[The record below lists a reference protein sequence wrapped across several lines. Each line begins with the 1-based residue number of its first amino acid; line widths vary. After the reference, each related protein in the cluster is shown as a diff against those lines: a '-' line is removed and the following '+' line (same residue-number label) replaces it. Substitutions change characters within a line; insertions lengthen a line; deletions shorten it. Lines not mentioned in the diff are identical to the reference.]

1 MIKNFNMAIRSLF
14 KKGRNN
20 GIKILALAVGLAMGL
35 VLIAKVCFEQ
45 SYDNFYPDNDRIYL
59 VKSGV
64 NRDGKKDSWGQVSG
78 AIAPGMKAEIPE
90 VEVATRYAR
99 IGPSNEL
106 IMTPEEQYYTATTLL
121 ADTSFFDIFSRPI
134 LVGDPKDVLA
144 RPNYVMISRS
154 LAEKMGGVEY
164 VVGKTYVREA
174 NRKAPQTIGG
184 VFEDIPENSHLRYDI
199 LGSLS
204 TLPEWST
211 TNWLGNDRYIA
222 YVKLVRGTDPESLA
236 PAIRRMQERNQD
248 MEALKE
254 AGVDLFYT
262 VSPLQDIHNNN
273 KDVKDMNTMLLF
285 LAVILIV
292 IAVLNYILVVISTL
306 IGRTK
311 EVAVHKCY
319 GASGKNILGMILS
332 ESLLHLL
339 LALLLAAFLI
349 LVFREK
355 VEVLLSASLPALFTV
370 PTLTVLLAVC
380 ALVFG
385 VTCLVPTWLF
395 LRIPVASAFRNAKE
409 SKRYWKLCLLFV
421 QFIATAYLVALLF
434 TISRQYDKM
443 ITSNPGYAYENLIY
457 CNTRGVDD
465 QQRERAIDELRRLP
479 EVDLVSA
486 SYELPFSYPSGN
498 NVSLPGDN
506 RDLFNIAD
514 MYCVGDHYFD
524 LMEIPVIEGQAFTEG
539 EGNSNLVMVSR
550 KFVDLMEKTA
560 GWTGS
565 IIGKGVMIS
574 EHHQGNDVYTICGV
588 YEDFRIGSIKGPDTR
603 ASVIFYDSKPRNLV
617 PPENIL
623 IKMHEMTPGNIAKV
637 NDILTEAMPDK
648 VVEASVYKMS
658 LTQQYQDDR
667 EFRDSIFIS
676 GIVALIIALVG
687 LLGYTADE
695 TNRRGREI
703 AIRKVNGA
711 TAFNI
716 LRMISRDI
724 SYIAIPALAI
734 GVAIA
739 YISASGWLE
748 KFSERIQLNLFMF
761 IGAALFVYIIII
773 GCVLFRAW
781 KTADANP
788 VESLKAE

>member
-1 MIKNFNMAIRSLF
+1 MKNFNMAIRSLF

-59 VKSGV
+59 VKSGL
-64 NRDGKKDSWGQVSG
+64 NKDGQKDTWGQVSG
-78 AIAPGMKAEIPE
+78 AVAPGMKAEIPE
-90 VEVATRYAR
+90 VEFATRYTR
-99 IGPSNEL
+99 IGPPNEL
-106 IMTPEEQYYTATTLL
+106 IMTPEEQYYRATTLL
-121 ADTSFFDIFSRPI
+121 ADTSFFDIFPRPI

-144 RPNYVMISRS
+144 RPGYVMISRS
-154 LAEKMGGVEY
+154 LAEKMGGVSE
-164 VVGKTYVREA
+164 VVGKTFVREV
-174 NRKAPQTIGG
+174 NRNAPQTIGG
-184 VFEDIPENSHLRYDI
+184 VFEDIPENSHLRYDV

-204 TLPEWST
+204 TISEWST
-211 TNWLGNDRYIA
+211 TNWVGNDRYIA
-222 YVKLVRGTDPESLA
+222 YVKLLPGTDPESLA

-254 AGVDLFYT
+254 AGVDLFYV
-262 VSPLQDIHNNN
+262 VSPLKDIHINN
-273 KDVKDMNTMLLF
+273 KEVKDMNTMLLF
-285 LAVILIV
+285 LAGILII

-306 IGRTK
+306 VGRTK
-311 EVAVHKCY
+311 EVAVHKCF

-339 LALLLAAFLI
+339 LALLLGAFLI
-349 LVFREK
+349 LVFRGK
-355 VEVLLSASLPALFTV
+355 VEELLAASLPALFTV
-370 PTLTVLLAVC
+370 PTLTILLSIC
-380 ALVFG
+380 LLVFG

-395 LRIPVASAFRNAKE
+395 LRIPVASAFRSVRE

-421 QFIATAYLVALLF
+421 QFIATAYLVALLI
-434 TISRQYDKM
+434 TISRQYDQM
-443 ITSNPGYAYENLIY
+443 INSNPGYTYENLIY
-457 CNTRGVDD
+457 CDTRGVDD
-465 QQRERAIDELRRLP
+465 QRRELAMEELRRLP
-479 EVDLVSA
+479 EVAVVSS

-506 RDLFNIAD
+506 RDFFNIAD
-514 MYCVGDHYFD
+514 MYCITDHYFD
-524 LMEIPVIEGQAFTEG
+524 LMEIPVIEGNTFREG
-539 EGNSNLVMVSR
+539 EANTDKIMVSR
-550 KFVDLMEKTA
+550 KFVELMSKMA

-565 IIGKGVMIS
+565 AIGKGVEVS
-574 EHHQGNDVYTICGV
+574 EHQRTSEVYTICGV

-603 ASVIFYDSKPRNLV
+603 ASVFFYDSKPRYLSAPRYILV
-617 PPENIL
+617 
-623 IKMHEMTPGNIAKV
+623 KMHEITPANVAKV
-637 NDILTEAMPDK
+637 NDILSKAMPDK
-648 VVEASVYKMS
+648 VVEASLYKMS
-658 LTQQYQDDR
+658 MAELYSDDR
-667 EFRDSIFIS
+667 EFRDSILIS
-676 GIVALIIALVG
+676 GIVALVIALIG

-711 TAFNI
+711 TAVGI
-716 LRMISRDI
+716 LKMISRDI
-724 SYIAIPALAI
+724 SYIAIPALVI
-734 GVAIA
+734 GVTLA

-761 IGAALFVYIIII
+761 GAAALFVYIVII